1 MGPLVSLVVAE
12 DAGSLVGEDRV
23 SNLGVWGRGE
33 RKTKKGKEKG
43 ETKGKKT
50 SRERYQQ

>member
-23 SNLGVWGRGE
+23 SNLGVWGGE
-33 RKTKKGKEKG
+33 EKEDGREKKGRDE
-43 ETKGKKT
+43 GKMT
-50 SRERYQQ
+50 SRERYQE